1 MPEHLHGAFGPEVDY
16 IAYRPRQRFMPWRLD
31 RCVLW
36 HNTFQHNVTRP
47 PAGVR
52 HRMLTVHDLNYRYRT
67 GPGSWRDALLTRI
80 AIARSNCLVSI
91 SDYVGDDVRRHIT
104 ARGRRVTI
112 HNGATDLSEAPQ
124 RAVDGLAGRRFF
136 FHVSRMAPSK
146 NVEAIVGLARA
157 WPERTFVLAGPAWG
171 HSKQLHDELGDSLP
185 NVRVLLGIDDA
196 RRPGCSGT
204 ARRSCF
210 RRSPKASDC
219 RRWRRCTS
227 ARRCSCPGS
236 PACRRSAV
244 RRPRISTT
252 FRRSRC
258 ARPSR
263 RAAAT
268 AGSARRH
275 PPPRAAVRLERLR
288 LEVRA
293 AVRRADLG
301 APAARARCA
310 EGEQVD
316 GARSGEDLAFRTVAG
331 RPLLQLP
338 GVPDPDARGVLPTR
352 SSSRSPS
359 ARRHPSCSLDSS
371 RRWPCWPM
379 SASTPRAIPGWTRPG
394 VSPPARHERARGDRP
409 PSTRFRLPSVRRRTA
424 VGIALARAVGPP
436 PRPARRGDRGRHPL
450 PFLYRERR
458 MSASVWSAPRSA
470 DCCAP
475 VSSASSIS

>member
-1 MPEHLHGAFGPEVDY
+1 MTLSVIGISVGHLSSFEAGLGEFAHRLGEGLAKQAAAFRESKLRFCFHMPEHLHGAFGPEVDY

-52 HRMLTVHDLNYRYRT
+52 HRLLTVHDLNYRYRT

-124 RAVDGLAGRRFF
+124 RAVDGLAGRSFF

-196 RRPGCSGT
+196 EKAWLLGHCEAFLFPSLAEGFGLPPLEAMYFGAPVFLSRLTSLPEIGGSQ
-204 ARRSCF
+204 AAYF
-210 RRSPKASDC
+210 DDFSPQSMRATIES
-219 RRWRRCTS
+219 
-227 ARRCSCPGS
+227 
-236 PACRRSAV
+236 
-244 RRPRISTT
+244 
-252 FRRSRC
+252 
-258 ARPSR
+258 
-263 RAAAT
+263 RAAPT

-275 PPPRAAVRLERLR
+275 PSPRAAVRLERLC

-293 AVRRADLG
+293 VVRRAVLG
-301 APAARARCA
+301 TPAA
-310 EGEQVD
+310 
-316 GARSGEDLAFRTVAG
+316 LAWC
-331 RPLLQLP
+331 
-338 GVPDPDARGVLPTR
+338 D
-352 SSSRSPS
+352 
-359 ARRHPSCSLDSS
+359 
-371 RRWPCWPM
+371 
-379 SASTPRAIPGWTRPG
+379 
-394 VSPPARHERARGDRP
+394 
-409 PSTRFRLPSVRRRTA
+409 
-424 VGIALARAVGPP
+424 
-436 PRPARRGDRGRHPL
+436 
-450 PFLYRERR
+450 
-458 MSASVWSAPRSA
+458 
-470 DCCAP
+470 
-475 VSSASSIS
+475 